1 VAGVVGPVVVVDVP
15 EAGGADL
22 GGTAR
27 GGVNVVVREG
37 DLVVFAEGEDS
48 PVVVAIA
55 GGRPVGGAVELVVRE
70 GDASAC
76 SR

>member
-37 DLVVFAEGEDS
+37 DLVVFAEGEADWY
-48 PVVVAIA
+48 
-55 GGRPVGGAVELVVRE
+55 
-70 GDASAC
+70 
-76 SR
+76 